1 MNPLTDVLPP
11 TVRKYVYAVLF
22 LLGLGLAAWKAAEG
36 DWGEFLASLVL
47 SLGSGMAGSN
57 VNK

>member
-11 TVRKYVYAVLF
+11 QVRKYVYAVLF
-22 LLGLGLAAWKAAEG
+22 VVGLGVAAWQATDG
-36 DWGEFLASLVL
+36 DWAEFVAALVL